1 VNAKGDIDGKS
12 KLVLSLK
19 DSEYYYEY
27 ISGSKDIKLL
37 PITGN
42 VENGLIERK

>member
-1 VNAKGDIDGKS
+1 VNIT
-12 KLVLSLK
+12 
-19 DSEYYYEY
+19 YEY

-42 VENGLIERK
+42 VENGLNNLNESDVF